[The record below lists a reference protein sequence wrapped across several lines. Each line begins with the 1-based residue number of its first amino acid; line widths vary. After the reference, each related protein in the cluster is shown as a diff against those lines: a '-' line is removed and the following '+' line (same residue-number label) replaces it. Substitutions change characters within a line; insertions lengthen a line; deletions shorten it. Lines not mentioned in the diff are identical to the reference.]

1 MATLARLLDTLEA
14 SYGPQKPAWPTDPY
28 QFLLWWYCAYPASD
42 AKCAKGWESL
52 HKNIG
57 LEPRRILAAD
67 SARLALALKPGGMFA
82 EQRALH
88 LKETADRVL
97 EEFGGDLAG
106 ALKRLP
112 LSKARAALK
121 TFPGIAN
128 PGADRILLF
137 AGISPVAAVPSSCTH
152 VAARIF
158 QSATRGN
165 YSREY
170 ADAQQMIEQDIPP
183 SFDARQRAYLLL
195 KYHGQEI
202 CKRSSPLCSA
212 CPVARSC
219 AYARAKRKA
228 EAV

>member
-1 MATLARLLDTLEA
+1 VATLARLLDTLEA
-14 SYGPQKPAWPTDPY
+14 HYGPRKPAWPADPY

-52 HKNIG
+52 RENIG
-57 LEPRRILAAD
+57 VEPARILAAD
-67 SARLALALKPGGMFA
+67 SAKLARTLKPGGLYP
-82 EQRALH
+82 EKRALH

-106 ALKRLP
+106 ALNRLP

-137 AGISPVAAVPSSCTH
+137 GGISPVAAVPSNCTH

-158 QSATRGN
+158 QGGVSGN
-165 YSREY
+165 YNREY
-170 ADAQQMIEQDIPP
+170 AEAQKRIEAEIPP
-183 SFDARQRAYLLL
+183 SFESRQRAYLLL
-195 KYHGQEI
+195 RIHGQGI
-202 CKRSSPLCSA
+202 CKRSSPLCTA
-212 CPVARSC
+212 CPVGRSC
-219 AYARAKRKA
+219 AFTRSKLNAT
-228 EAV
+228 AV